1 MEWPAAPA
9 NGLADHPDP
18 FGQLP
23 EEHRPKSRP
32 LSVVF
37 RVDAVDTEDARK
49 QLEEVIVTA
58 QAILAGL
65 RPAGRKET
73 QEEYALRRYG
83 VPSPN
88 LYADIAGHPMASI
101 AGEPRTYGGG
111 PVRPL
116 DSEPITQ
123 TRSKPGP
130 PPQPW
135 DADPRGMGE

>member
-1 MEWPAAPA
+1 MPPLVPGSLEWTAAAA
-9 NGLADHPDP
+9 NGLVDHPDP

-37 RVDAVDTEDARK
+37 RVDAVDTQDARK

-65 RPAGRKET
+65 RPA
-73 QEEYALRRYG
+73 AA
-83 VPSPN
+83 N
-88 LYADIAGHPMASI
+88 LYADIAGHPMASL
-101 AGEPRTYGGG
+101 AGAPRTYGSATE
-111 PVRPL
+111 VRPL

-135 DADPRGMGE
+135 DSDPRGMGE